1 MKTIFKI
8 AVLAT
13 ALLFMLIADLPLLFE
28 QDVPPL
34 FEQLVPEAHAVLGV
48 RRRTRRRTAVVVGS
62 AASAQTAAAQQE
74 AAAAQQEAAAAQQ
87 QAAAAQQ
94 QAAAQTAQTVPVG
107 TVVQSLPGACTSV
120 VVSGVS
126 YSDCGGVFYKT
137 AFQGNNLVYVVVEKP
152 LK

>member
-74 AAAAQQEAAAAQQ
+74 AAATQQE
-87 QAAAAQQ
+87 AAAAQQ

>member
-13 ALLFMLIADLPLLFE
+13 ALCFMLIADLPLLFE

-34 FEQLVPEAHAVLGV
+34 FEQLVPEAQAVLGV
-48 RRRTRRRTAVVVGS
+48 RRRTRRRTAVIVGS
-62 AASAQTAAAQQE
+62 AVHAEDSAQIQQAQQQTAAAQQE
-74 AAAAQQEAAAAQQ
+74 
-87 QAAAAQQ
+87 AAAAQQ

>member
-1 MKTIFKI
+1 MKTILKI
-8 AVLAT
+8 SVLGT
-13 ALLFMLIADLPLLFE
+13 ALLLMFIADMPPLL
-28 QDVPPL
+28 D
-34 FEQLVPEAHAVLGV
+34 QLIPEAHAILGV
-48 RRRTRRRTAVVVGS
+48 RRRTARRTAVVVGS

-74 AAAAQQEAAAAQQ
+74 AADAQQQAAAAQQEAAAAQQ

-107 TVVQSLPGACTSV
+107 TVVQSLPGDCTSV

-126 YSDCGGVFYKT
+126 YSDCGGVFYKS

>member
-13 ALLFMLIADLPLLFE
+13 ALLFMLIADVPLLFE

-74 AAAAQQEAAAAQQ
+74 AAATQQE
-87 QAAAAQQ
+87 AAAAQQ

>member
-13 ALLFMLIADLPLLFE
+13 ALCFMLIADLPLLFE

-48 RRRTRRRTAVVVGS
+48 RRRTRRRTAVIVGS
-62 AASAQTAAAQQE
+62 AVHAEDSAQIQQDQQQTAAAQQE
-74 AAAAQQEAAAAQQ
+74 
-87 QAAAAQQ
+87 AAAAQQ